1 MNNRAV
7 LQLVDTAKE
16 YVYGAESV
24 VLTLSQTMA
33 ADGIQP
39 IIGCITNLSDAK
51 PEFGIIAES
60 LGLKAVYINL
70 KGKFDPSFFWK
81 TNSIVK
87 KYNITVI
94 HTHGYKTTLLGFI
107 IAKMNNI
114 PIVVTQHLWSG
125 AKSFK
130 LKMYIKLEALIM
142 RFIPT
147 VVAVSEQIKK
157 EIIKN
162 GVSPQKVTVIDN
174 GINIDKYCKSDD
186 FSSNLKLQ
194 LNLPDKA
201 LIVGTLARLSKQ
213 KGINYLLEAAK
224 IILEKASNT
233 HFLIVGDG
241 PLRNELHDF
250 AEDLGIFE
258 NIHFLGFRTDCEK
271 LLKIMDIFVL
281 SSIDEG
287 LPMALLEA
295 MATKKPV
302 VVTSVGSIPKVIKNN
317 ENGFLVEP
325 ANSKELAEKIIY
337 LLNNEQKRKEFS
349 EQAFEVVVNNYSSEA
364 MCKEYLKVYDEILK
378 NWHK

>member
-1 MNNRAV
+1 MDNRTV

-24 VLTLSQTMA
+24 VLTLSRTMA
-33 ADGIQP
+33 GDGIQP

-51 PEFGIIAES
+51 PEFGVIAES
-60 LGLKAVYINL
+60 LGLKVVYINL

-81 TNSIVK
+81 INAIVK
-87 KYNITVI
+87 KYKVAII

-114 PIVVTQHLWSG
+114 PIIVTQHLWLW

-142 RFIPT
+142 RFIPR
-147 VVAVSEQIKK
+147 VVAVSEQIKR
-157 EIIKN
+157 EMIKN
-162 GVSPQKVTVIDN
+162 GVSPEKVTVIDN
-174 GINIDKYCKSDD
+174 GINIDKYCNSADI
-186 FSSNLKLQ
+186 SNLKQQ

-213 KGINYLLEAAK
+213 KGIIYLLEAVV
-224 IILEKASNT
+224 IILEKVPNT

-241 PLRNELHDF
+241 PLRNELQDF
-250 AEDLGIFE
+250 TEDLGISE
-258 NIHFLGFRTDCEK
+258 NIHFLKFRMDCER

-295 MATKKPV
+295 MATKIPV
-302 VVTSVGSIPKVIKNN
+302 VVTTVGSISNVIKNN
-317 ENGFLVEP
+317 ENGCLVEP
-325 ANSKELAEKIIY
+325 RNSKELAEKIIY
-337 LLNNEQKRKEFS
+337 LLNNEQKRKELS
-349 EQAFEVVVNNYSSEA
+349 EKAFKTVVNNYSSDA
-364 MCKEYLKVYDEILK
+364 MCKEYLKIYDEVLK

>member
-7 LQLVDTAKE
+7 LQLVDTGKE
-16 YVYGAESV
+16 YVYGTESV
-24 VLTLSQTMA
+24 VLNLSQTMTK
-33 ADGIQP
+33 DGFHP

-51 PEFGIIAES
+51 PEFGVIAES
-60 LGLKAVYINL
+60 LGLKVVYINV

-81 TNSIVK
+81 TNAIIRQNNVA
-87 KYNITVI
+87 II
-94 HTHGYKTTLLGFI
+94 HSHGYKTTLLGFI

-114 PIVVTQHLWSG
+114 PIIVTQHLWSG

-130 LKMYIKLEALIM
+130 LKIYIKLEALIM
-142 RFIPT
+142 RFIPR

-162 GVSPQKVTVIDN
+162 GVLPQKVTVIDN
-174 GINIDKYCKSDD
+174 GINIDKYSKSDD
-186 FSSNLKLQ
+186 FSNLKLQ
-194 LNLPDKA
+194 LNLPIKA

-224 IILEKASNT
+224 IIIEKIPNT

-241 PLRNELHDF
+241 PLRNELHNF
-250 AEDLGIFE
+250 AKDLGIFK

-271 LLKIMDIFVL
+271 LLKVMDVFVL

-302 VVTSVGSIPKVIKNN
+302 VVTSVGSIPNVIKNN

-349 EQAFEVVVNNYSSEA
+349 EKAFKTVVNNYSSEA
-364 MCKEYLKVYDEILK
+364 MCKGYLKVYNEILGIRQ
-378 NWHK
+378 

>member
-1 MNNRAV
+1 MDNKTV

-24 VLTLSQTMA
+24 VLTLSRTMA
-33 ADGIQP
+33 GNGIQS
-39 IIGCITNLSDAK
+39 IIGCMTNLSDAK
-51 PEFGIIAES
+51 PEFGIMAES
-60 LGLKAVYINL
+60 LGLKVVYINL
-70 KGKFDPSFFWK
+70 KGKFDPSFLWK
-81 TNSIVK
+81 TNAIVK
-87 KYNITVI
+87 KYKVAVV
-94 HTHGYKTTLLGFI
+94 HTHGYKTTVLGFI
-107 IAKMNNI
+107 IAKINNI
-114 PIVVTQHLWSG
+114 PIVVTQHLWSW

-130 LKMYIKLEALIM
+130 LKMYIKLEALTM
-142 RFIPT
+142 RFIPK
-147 VVAVSEQIKK
+147 VVAVSDQIRE

-162 GVSPQKVTVIDN
+162 GVSPKKVIVIDN

-186 FSSNLKLQ
+186 FSDLKLQ

-201 LIVGTLARLSKQ
+201 PVVGTLARLSKQ

-224 IILEKASNT
+224 NILEKVPNT

-241 PLRNELHDF
+241 PLRNELQNQ
-250 AEDLGIFE
+250 AKDLGIFQ

-287 LPMALLEA
+287 LPMAMLEA

-349 EQAFEVVVNNYSSEA
+349 EKAFKTVVNNYSSEA
-364 MCKEYLKVYDEILK
+364 MCKEYLKVYDEVFK